1 MRPADSTRHRVILK
15 FISLLSIVRWYNIL
29 IVSIALLLSAI
40 FLLNASADYKA
51 TLVNPKLYFEIASI
65 AFLMMAGFIINAFY
79 DFEKDIINRPE
90 ETIFGRIVSK
100 SFCLNTYVFFIFVGL
115 ILALLAGWQ
124 ILVFNFL
131 FSFGLWIYSHKLRKK
146 PLGGEVNAAL
156 LTVSPFVSISI
167 MYQTSNLMTILF
179 VGYIFVLALTREV
192 IKKMIGIKGD
202 LIVGEKSLPIII
214 GIKKT
219 KYIILALM
227 LLALG
232 CIGFLY
238 KDVVVLP
245 IAYYFGIAVFA
256 IGISIWELKKCRIA
270 KDYERINLIYKLLV
284 VLGVLSIPLVGK
296 WW

>member
-1 MRPADSTRHRVILK
+1 MQTTNQNRQRIILK
-15 FISLLSIVRWYNIL
+15 FLSLLTIVRWYNIL

-40 FLLNASADYKA
+40 FLLNPSAEYKA
-51 TLVNPKLYFEIASI
+51 TLLNPKLYFEIGSV

-115 ILALLAGWQ
+115 VLAFWVNWEVL
-124 ILVFNFL
+124 IFNFF
-131 FSFGLWIYSHKLRKK
+131 FSFGLWFYSHKLRKK
-146 PLGGEVNAAL
+146 PLGGEINAAL
-156 LTVSPFVSISI
+156 LTVAPFFSIALL
-167 MYQTSNLMTILF
+167 YQTLNLMTILF

-202 LIVGEKSLPIII
+202 LIVGEKSLPILI

-219 KYIILALM
+219 KYIILSLM

-238 KDVVVLP
+238 KDVIVLP
-245 IAYYFGIAVFA
+245 IVYYFVLAVIA
-256 IGISIWELKKCRIA
+256 IGLSIWELRKCKIA
-270 KDYERINLIYKLLV
+270 KDYERINLIYKMLIV
-284 VLGVLSIPLVGK
+284 FGVLAIPLVGK